1 MARTLTAK
9 EWKSVGNGLKQHKK
23 MDALQTEFEWNK
35 EAGREDP
42 LLFEYMGIKDRD
54 LSKPGKTFELELERL
69 KAIGRKHELERE
81 LKIEVSFDT
90 NGRGRKDGRD

>member
-23 MDALQTEFEWNK
+23 MDALQTEFEWAK

-42 LLFEYMGIKDRD
+42 LLFEYMELKDRD
-54 LSKPGKTFELELERL
+54 LSKPGKTLEAELERL
-69 KAIGRKHELERE
+69 KAIGRKHELERLLE
-81 LKIEVSFDT
+81 IEVSFDS
-90 NGRGRKDGRD
+90 R